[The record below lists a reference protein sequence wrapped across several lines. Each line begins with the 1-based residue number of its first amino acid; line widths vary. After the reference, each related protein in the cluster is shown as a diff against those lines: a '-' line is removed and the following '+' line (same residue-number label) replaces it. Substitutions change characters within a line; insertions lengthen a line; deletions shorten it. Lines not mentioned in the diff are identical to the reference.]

1 MTTGEILVKIIDIA
15 RENSEAR
22 KAFEDAASSQYPASA
37 IARVSTEL
45 GYPISAMDIVDIG
58 ADMYAHMKRSTN
70 GGGEN
75 SPVLEGE
82 DDFFAILLS
91 ELHEI

>member
-1 MTTGEILVKIIDIA
+1 MTIGETLEKLIELA
-15 RENSEAR
+15 RE
-22 KAFEDAASSQYPASA
+22 DAGIRTSLAAAAESRYPASA
-37 IARVSTEL
+37 IAKVSTEL
-45 GYPISAMDIVDIG
+45 GYPLSAMDIVDVG

-82 DDFFAILLS
+82 DDFFAIFLS
-91 ELHEI
+91 ELNEI

>member
-1 MTTGEILVKIIDIA
+1 MTIGETLEKLIDLA
-15 RENSEAR
+15 RGDAEVREALR
-22 KAFEDAASSQYPASA
+22 TAAQSQYPASA

-45 GYPISAMDIVDIG
+45 GYQLTAMDIVDIG

-82 DDFFAILLS
+82 DDFFAIFVS
-91 ELHEI
+91 ELEEI

>member
-1 MTTGEILVKIIDIA
+1 MQTGEILVKIIDIA
-15 RENSEAR
+15 RENSDIRAALR
-22 KAFEDAASSQYPASA
+22 DAASSQYPASA
-37 IARVSTEL
+37 IAKVSTEM

-82 DDFFAILLS
+82 DDFFAIFLS
-91 ELHEI
+91 ELDEI